1 MVEFDTS
8 KRKNR
13 WIEVVAVR
21 WGNKL
26 GRRCLALLNIKM
38 YYACSLAKRKRDAPT
53 YEDSFSS
60 IVVDENNAVKASS
73 KLLKLFIFFWDLNLD
88 AALKREQTKVLLSRK
103 LKKINFDT
111 HLLTLLLRLL
121 FNIRWKYWRLYLQIV
136 LELVPLKMN
145 NSLYHITHQVASILT
160 KCTHLLVKNISMK
173 PNGALKSQGTWGI
186 FVILHQSYFLT
197 TVTFA
202 ISFFLLLL
210 NCTQMALWEHCSIK

>member
-8 KRKNR
+8 KRENR

-88 AALKREQTKVLLSRK
+88 AATEERIDKSTAFTEAEENKFRYSFIDVAPASTVQHAMEVLAPLSANCPRA
-103 LKKINFDT
+103 
-111 HLLTLLLRLL
+111 RSS
-121 FNIRWKYWRLYLQIV
+121 
-136 LELVPLKMN
+136 KMD
-145 NSLYHITHQVASILT
+145 HITHQAASILI
-160 KCTHLLVKNISMK
+160 KCINLLVKNISTK
-173 PNGALKSQGTWGI
+173 PNEKLKSQQTWGI
-186 FVILHQSYFLT
+186 FVILHQSYF
-197 TVTFA
+197 V
-202 ISFFLLLL
+202 
-210 NCTQMALWEHCSIK
+210 QR

>member
-8 KRKNR
+8 KRENR

-60 IVVDENNAVKASS
+60 IVVDENNAVKANS

-88 AALKREQTKVLLSRK
+88 AATEERIDKSTAFTEAEENKFRYSFIDVAPASTAQHAMEVLAPLSANCPRA
-103 LKKINFDT
+103 
-111 HLLTLLLRLL
+111 RSS
-121 FNIRWKYWRLYLQIV
+121 
-136 LELVPLKMN
+136 KMDH
-145 NSLYHITHQVASILT
+145 SLYHVTHQAASILI
-160 KCTHLLVKNISMK
+160 KCTNLLVKNISTK
-173 PNGALKSQGTWGI
+173 PNEKLKSQQTWGI
-186 FVILHQSYFLT
+186 FVILHQSYFL
-197 TVTFA
+197 
-202 ISFFLLLL
+202 
-210 NCTQMALWEHCSIK
+210 QR

>member
-8 KRKNR
+8 KRENR

-88 AALKREQTKVLLSRK
+88 AATEERIDKSTAFTEAEENKFRYSFIDVAPASTVQHAMEVLAPLSANCPRA
-103 LKKINFDT
+103 
-111 HLLTLLLRLL
+111 RSS
-121 FNIRWKYWRLYLQIV
+121 
-136 LELVPLKMN
+136 KMD
-145 NSLYHITHQVASILT
+145 HITHQAASILI
-160 KCTHLLVKNISMK
+160 KCTIMKNMSTK
-173 PNGALKSQGTWGI
+173 PNHSVNVRRVRKWKKPVVGEARDTHFGS
-186 FVILHQSYFLT
+186 
-197 TVTFA
+197 
-202 ISFFLLLL
+202 ISLSPVDIRSRLGRPSAHLITEF
-210 NCTQMALWEHCSIK
+210 